1 MYQTERN
8 GQEWTDALEYIVE
21 GDQLGMP
28 NRPQEKQR
36 PEDGIEAE
44 EQDRPTP
51 DGRERPAERTRRT
64 DAAFHITG
72 SPDIPCPAWPAPASS
87 CSIACQRD
95 VARAQR

>member
-28 NRPQEKQR
+28 NRSQEKQC

-44 EQDRPTP
+44 EHDRPTP
-51 DGRERPAERTRRT
+51 DGREYLAQQTQLVYEVS
-64 DAAFHITG
+64 HITDRPNMQCPVWA
-72 SPDIPCPAWPAPASS
+72 SPAGFCT
-87 CSIACQRD
+87 IACQTD
-95 VARAQR
+95 LARAQT